1 MSDPT
6 LPPELRP
13 ETDSV
18 PDADPPDVD
27 AAQAERAWDE
37 TPDVGEGVTPQEAE
51 AGDAAAS

>member
-1 MSDPT
+1 MSDST

-13 ETDSV
+13 EADAV
-18 PDADPPDVD
+18 PDADPPDAD
-27 AAQAERAWDE
+27 AERVDQAWDE